1 MPTLRLLAAGSV
13 LGLSVATIGLVCTDR
28 LDHPAP
34 DPVPVM
40 ARFPALDPA
49 TTGAVAPAVPAVP
62 AAKPAPAKPPAPLMT
77 NGFDTERLNALMRGD
92 PISGPARRN

>member
-1 MPTLRLLAAGSV
+1 LPTLRLLAAGSV
-13 LGLSVATIGLVCTDR
+13 LGFSVATIGLVCTDR

-49 TTGAVAPAVPAVP
+49 TTGAVAFAPAVP
-62 AAKPAPAKPPAPLMT
+62 AAKPAPLMT

-92 PISGPARRN
+92 PILRPARRN